1 MAWTEEQQ
9 RAIDARGSDMLVAA
23 AAGSGKTA
31 VLVERIYSLVAGG
44 ADIER
49 MLIVTF
55 TNAVASEMRERL
67 AARFGEQEDDAHMRE
82 QAQACRQA
90 HIQTLHSFCRD
101 VCRAYF
107 QAADVD
113 PGFRIIDQ
121 QEAQLMAGR
130 ALDDALIKAFDE
142 PDEGLEL
149 LNTLRGPDALRDM
162 VLQLHDFLGSRAD
175 ANEWLASL
183 AREGMRARQRDELLE
198 RLGR

>member
-82 QAQACRQA
+82 QAQAC
-90 HIQTLHSFCRD
+90 
-101 VCRAYF
+101 
-107 QAADVD
+107 
-113 PGFRIIDQ
+113 
-121 QEAQLMAGR
+121 
-130 ALDDALIKAFDE
+130 
-142 PDEGLEL
+142 
-149 LNTLRGPDALRDM
+149 
-162 VLQLHDFLGSRAD
+162 
-175 ANEWLASL
+175 
-183 AREGMRARQRDELLE
+183 QRKE
-198 RLGR
+198 